1 MKGATSNTRNQKK
14 AAETLSTAKPPK
26 QIQDK
31 TPVVKDSFYLG
42 KNGTKEK
49 WAKTKQIETI
59 FHFL

>member
-31 TPVVKDSFYLG
+31 TPVVEIVF
-42 KNGTKEK
+42 
-49 WAKTKQIETI
+49 I
-59 FHFL
+59 